1 MFLCV
6 CVIWNPPDQ
15 SLNHFDFNPKKGKNY
30 FQKKNN
36 GGYVLFVHLITFLF
50 LKNNTTKKVTY
61 KILTVTP
68 HQTSFFALLFFFTY
82 TCIRIPFQT
91 PNSFTSSRF
100 NKQYSVQPPT
110 TLIKSR
116 IVYIRFRIFLKPST
130 LRISQVWYIVNRLVK
145 YITMKSIFYKTD
157 EQYLN
162 GNPHGLR

>member
-1 MFLCV
+1 MIFINIVELRVHREYAPNHCLTVVQLIKTSIHSNLFHHWSSSSFYLSCSCACV
-6 CVIWNPPDQ
+6 WSETHPI
-15 SLNHFDFNPKKGKNY
+15 NHSITLISIPKKGIIIFKK
-30 FQKKNN
+30 KKNN

-68 HQTSFFALLFFFTY
+68 HQTSFFALLFSFTY

-110 TLIKSR
+110 T
-116 IVYIRFRIFLKPST
+116 
-130 LRISQVWYIVNRLVK
+130 
-145 YITMKSIFYKTD
+145 
-157 EQYLN
+157 
-162 GNPHGLR
+162 HGAMR